1 MLCIL
6 TRTKIFSLSNHFL
19 AWALQTKEI
28 IISNYKLSITRS
40 TRWLL
45 VFDTA
50 FDNQYQSI
58 IQYGNLPNYAYRL
71 PSQDVT
77 NWFSLVIE
85 NYREELVVDNKTTML
100 V

>member
-1 MLCIL
+1 M
-6 TRTKIFSLSNHFL
+6 
-19 AWALQTKEI
+19 
-28 IISNYKLSITRS
+28 
-40 TRWLL
+40 
-45 VFDTA
+45 FDTA

-58 IQYGNLPNYAYRL
+58 IQYGNFPNYAYRL

-77 NWFSLVIE
+77 NWFSLVVE